1 MSVAQRAVSS
11 RSLTMLLA
19 VAGGYVAAQ
28 VLADVSSLRIVELAG
43 FAVDAGTLIY
53 PFTFTL
59 RDLVHKIA
67 GKTAARVLIV
77 TAAVVNLGMA
87 LLFWVTSRLPAAD
100 TAPQT
105 VLFGDV
111 LSPVW
116 GIVVAS
122 ILAEV
127 VSELI
132 DTEVYSAWVRRMGE
146 RHQWGRVLSSNL
158 VAIPVDSAVFVG
170 VAVATGV
177 FPAAVAWSIFW
188 VNVAV
193 KGLVTLVSIPWI
205 YLVKPAPLV
214 SPPADDDV
222 NQRSGSAH

>member
-1 MSVAQRAVSS
+1 MTRTVRPVSSRAVS
-11 RSLTMLLA
+11 TLLA

-28 VLADVSSLRIVELAG
+28 VLADVASLRIVELAG
-43 FAVDAGTLIY
+43 FAVDAGTLVY

-59 RDLVHKIA
+59 RDLVHKAA
-67 GKTAARVLIV
+67 GKTAARVLIA
-77 TAAVVNLGMA
+77 TAAIVNLGMA
-87 LLFWVTSRLPAAD
+87 GLFWVTARLPAAD

-127 VSELI
+127 VAELI
-132 DTEVYSAWVRRMGE
+132 DTEVYSAWVRRMGD
-146 RHQWGRVLSSNL
+146 RHQWGRVLSSNA

-170 VAVATGV
+170 VAVLTGV
-177 FPAAVAWSIFW
+177 FPAAVAWSILW

-193 KGLVTLVSIPWI
+193 KGVVTLVSVPWI
-205 YLVKPAPLV
+205 YLVQPTPLI
-214 SPPADDDV
+214 SPEPTQD
-222 NQRSGSAH
+222 H

>member
-1 MSVAQRAVSS
+1 MTSINSRSSAVS
-11 RSLTMLLA
+11 LLLA

-28 VLADVSSLRIVELAG
+28 VLADIASLRIIEVAG
-43 FAVDAGTLIY
+43 FAVDAGTLVY

-59 RDLVHKIA
+59 RDLIHKVA
-67 GKTAARVLIV
+67 GKHAARTVIL

-111 LSPVW
+111 LAPVW

-127 VSELI
+127 IAELI
-132 DTEVYSAWVRRMGE
+132 DTEVYSAWARRLGE
-146 RHQWGRVLSSNL
+146 RHQWGRVLSSNA

-170 VAVATGV
+170 VAVLTGV
-177 FPAAVAWSIFW
+177 FPVAVAWSIFW
-188 VNVAV
+188 VNVVV
-193 KGLVTLVSIPWI
+193 KGAVTLVSIPWI
-205 YLVKPAPLV
+205 YLVRPDPLV
-214 SPPADDDV
+214 SPDRRVD
-222 NQRSGSAH
+222 R

>member
-1 MSVAQRAVSS
+1 MPSRA
-11 RSLTMLLA
+11 LTVLLA

-28 VLADVSSLRIVELAG
+28 VLSDIASLKIVEIAG

-87 LLFWVTSRLPAAD
+87 LLFWVTARLPAAD

-132 DTEVYSAWVRRMGE
+132 DTEVYAAWVRRLGE
-146 RHQWGRVLSSNL
+146 RHQWGRVLSSNAM
-158 VAIPVDSAVFVG
+158 AIPVDSAVFVG
-170 VAVATGV
+170 VAVLTGV
-177 FPAAVAWSIFW
+177 FPTAVAWSIFW
-188 VNVAV
+188 VNVVV
-193 KGLVTLVSIPWI
+193 KGVVTLVSIPWI
-205 YLVKPAPLV
+205 YLVSPQPLF
-214 SPPADDDV
+214 S
-222 NQRSGSAH
+222 SETT

>member
-1 MSVAQRAVSS
+1 MA
-11 RSLTMLLA
+11 RSAAHSTGEGALTMLLA

-28 VLADVSSLRIVELAG
+28 VMADVASLRIVEVSG

-77 TAAVVNLGMA
+77 TAAVVNLVMA
-87 LLFWVTSRLPAAD
+87 LLFWVTSILPAGD

-111 LSPVW
+111 LAPVW

-132 DTEVYSAWVRRMGE
+132 DTEIYSAWVRRMGT
-146 RHQWGRVLSSNL
+146 RHQWGRVLSSNS

-170 VAVATGV
+170 VAVLTGV

-188 VNVAV
+188 VNVVV
-193 KGLVTLVSIPWI
+193 KSLVTLVSIPWI
-205 YLVKPAPLV
+205 YLVKPAPLELRGT
-214 SPPADDDV
+214 D
-222 NQRSGSAH
+222 